1 MLAILHAF
9 SRKNAGDGLLVD
21 LTLAL
26 VERAGLDPANCRLFA
41 LDAASFPELAHVVQV
56 PGEPRGRPSWRAL
69 GAGLEVL
76 RAWGGSGRIA
86 ALMKDCS
93 GVLAVG
99 GGYLVADSVVR
110 SGGVLLNHLPQ
121 ILAAGR
127 ARVPSIYLPQSIGP
141 LHGPVGEFTRR
152 ALAHID
158 VLYVRDD
165 ESLRELGSITEV
177 RRCPDLAVLRLAES
191 LESMQVPSGMQSGPT
206 VLVARE
212 LPRAPGY
219 VGNLVRL
226 GKAVAAPLW
235 AVQADVD
242 GPRSDRRFLR
252 VLDVPD
258 AGDMSTVLT
267 RHSPGVVVSVRLH
280 GAIAALL
287 AGWPAIHLS
296 YERKGRGAYEDLGIA
311 EYVHDARNFDVDEVR
326 AQVEALHEN
335 PLPLFARIKAR
346 RPALMD
352 AYQRLVEDV
361 ARRLGGAR

>member
-1 MLAILHAF
+1 M
-9 SRKNAGDGLLVD
+9 
-21 LTLAL
+21 
-26 VERAGLDPANCRLFA
+26 
-41 LDAASFPELAHVVQV
+41 
-56 PGEPRGRPSWRAL
+56 
-69 GAGLEVL
+69 EVL
-76 RAWGGSGRIA
+76 RTWSGGGRIA
-86 ALMKDCS
+86 ALTQDCS

-110 SGGVLLNHLPQ
+110 SGGVLLNHLSQ
-121 ILAAGR
+121 IIAAGR
-127 ARVPSIYLPQSIGP
+127 AQVPSIYLPQSIGP
-141 LHGPVGEFTRR
+141 LLGPVGDLARR
-152 ALAHID
+152 ALAKID

-165 ESLRELGSITEV
+165 ETLRELGSITDV
-177 RRCPDLAVLRLAES
+177 RRCPDLAVMRLAES
-191 LESMQVPSGMQSGPT
+191 LESIQVPRGKQGGPT

-219 VGNLVRL
+219 VDNLVRL
-226 GKAVAAPLW
+226 GKAVASPLW

-258 AGDMSTVLT
+258 AGDMSGVLT

-296 YERKGRGAYEDLGIA
+296 YERKGHGAYEDLGIA
-311 EYVHDARNFDVDEVR
+311 EYVHDARKFDLDKVR

-335 PLPLFARIKAR
+335 PLPLFARIQAR
-346 RPALMD
+346 RPALMA
-352 AYQRLVEDV
+352 AYRSLVEDV
-361 ARRLGGAR
+361 SRRLGGAR